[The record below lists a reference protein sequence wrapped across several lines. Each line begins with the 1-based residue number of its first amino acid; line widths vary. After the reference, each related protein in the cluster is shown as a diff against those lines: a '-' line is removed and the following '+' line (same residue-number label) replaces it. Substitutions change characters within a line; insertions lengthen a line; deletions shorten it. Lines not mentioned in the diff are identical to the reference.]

1 MSENIDEQCRKIKLM
16 LKKKTISRVR
26 QSSSES
32 KIENSLSEIVEKV
45 IEEEK

>member
-1 MSENIDEQCRKIKLM
+1 MSENIDEQCRRIKLM
-16 LKKKTISRVR
+16 LKKTISRVR

-32 KIENSLSEIVEKV
+32 KIENCLSEIVEKV